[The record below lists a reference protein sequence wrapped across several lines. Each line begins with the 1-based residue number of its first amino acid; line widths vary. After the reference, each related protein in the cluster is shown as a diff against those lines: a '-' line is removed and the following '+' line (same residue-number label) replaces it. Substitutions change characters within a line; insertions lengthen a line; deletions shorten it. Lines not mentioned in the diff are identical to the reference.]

1 MPIIKKNVKKS
12 TWVKLILIVL
22 GILLLCGYIFWDL
35 ATSGPIFSRFGNSEW
50 VQGKLES
57 LGPAAPI
64 LFVLLTI
71 IQTIVAPIPGQVV
84 GGIGGLLFG
93 WWGILWSMIGGTIGY
108 LVVILLARK
117 FGRPLLEKIFKK
129 EAIDKFDFALGD
141 NAAIILFLIF
151 LLPGLPDDMVGYMAG
166 LTNVPLGKLMTLVT
180 LGRLPSVIV
189 MNYVGMGL
197 SESNL
202 VPVIIVCGIVVTL
215 LAIIA
220 WKREK
225 LIAFLKKH
233 SKSKSDTINAEE
245 LEANQMEAEPKQ
257 SKEKPKE
264 IEKKTEKNKKPS
276 SKKSTAKKK

>member
-1 MPIIKKNVKKS
+1 MPIIKKNVRKS
-12 TWVKLILIVL
+12 TWVKLILIGL
-22 GILLLCGYIFWDL
+22 GVLLLCGYVFWDL
-35 ATSGPIFSRFGNSEW
+35 ASNGPLFSRFGNSEW
-50 VQGKLES
+50 VKGKLES

-64 LFVLLTI
+64 LFILLTI

-166 LTNVPLGKLMTLVT
+166 LTNVPLGKLMALVT

-189 MNYVGMGL
+189 MNYVGMGV

-215 LAIIA
+215 LAVIA

-233 SKSKSDTINAEE
+233 SKKSIKETPSEE
-245 LEANQMEAEPKQ
+245 NSDSEP
-257 SKEKPKE
+257 
-264 IEKKTEKNKKPS
+264 EKNVRKIA
-276 SKKSTAKKK
+276 KKSK

>member
-12 TWVKLILIVL
+12 TWVKLILIIL
-22 GILLLCGYIFWDL
+22 GVLLLCGYIFWDL

-151 LLPGLPDDMVGYMAG
+151 LLPGLPDDMIGYMAG
-166 LTNVPLGKLMTLVT
+166 LTNVPLGKLMALVT

-189 MNYVGMGL
+189 MNYVGMGV

-202 VPVIIVCGIVVTL
+202 VPVIIVCGVVVTL
-215 LAIIA
+215 LAVIA

-225 LIAFLKKH
+225 LIEFLKKR
-233 SKSKSDTINAEE
+233 SKSKSSAQEE
-245 LEANQMEAEPKQ
+245 ESEEQ
-257 SKEKPKE
+257 EKP
-264 IEKKTEKNKKPS
+264 EKPAKTTKKVSKNKK
-276 SKKSTAKKK
+276 

>member
-1 MPIIKKNVKKS
+1 MPLIKKNVKKS
-12 TWVKLILIVL
+12 TWVKIILIAL
-22 GILLLCGYIFWDL
+22 GVLLLCGYIFWDL
-35 ATSGPIFSRFGNSEW
+35 ATNGPIFSRFGNSEW
-50 VQGKLES
+50 VQAKLES
-57 LGPAAPI
+57 LGAAAPI

-71 IQTIVAPIPGQVV
+71 IQTIIAPIPGQVV

-93 WWGILWSMIGGTIGY
+93 WWGILWSLIGGTIGY
-108 LVVILLARK
+108 LINILLARK

-141 NAAIILFLIF
+141 NSAIILFLIF

-166 LTNVPLGKLMTLVT
+166 LTNIPLGKLMTLVT

-189 MNYVGMGL
+189 MNYVGMGV

-202 VPVIIVCGIVVTL
+202 TPVIIVCGVVVTL

-225 LIAFLKKH
+225 LIEFLKKH
-233 SKSKSDTINAEE
+233 SKKNGDKEPEESNDNEKLKSQE
-245 LEANQMEAEPKQ
+245 
-257 SKEKPKE
+257 SEKPTKP
-264 IEKKTEKNKKPS
+264 KTIKKPNQ
-276 SKKSTAKKK
+276 KKKK

>member
-1 MPIIKKNVKKS
+1 MPLIKKNVKKS
-12 TWVKLILIVL
+12 TWVKIILIAL
-22 GILLLCGYIFWDL
+22 GVLLLCGYIFWDL
-35 ATSGPIFSRFGNSEW
+35 ATNGPIFSRFGNSEW
-50 VQGKLES
+50 VQAKLES
-57 LGPAAPI
+57 LGAAAPI

-71 IQTIVAPIPGQVV
+71 IQTIIAPIPGQVV

-93 WWGILWSMIGGTIGY
+93 WWGILWSLIGGTIGY
-108 LVVILLARK
+108 LINILLARK

-166 LTNVPLGKLMTLVT
+166 LTNIPLGKLMTLVT

-189 MNYVGMGL
+189 MNYVGMGV

-202 VPVIIVCGIVVTL
+202 TPVIIVCGVVVTI
-215 LAIIA
+215 LAVVA

-225 LIAFLKKH
+225 LIEFLRKH
-233 SKSKSDTINAEE
+233 SKKTSVEK
-245 LEANQMEAEPKQ
+245 
-257 SKEKPKE
+257 KETKKTDNIPEDESNGKIKEHQESAKPQKPKTTRKP
-264 IEKKTEKNKKPS
+264 KKE
-276 SKKSTAKKK
+276 